1 MIKQI
6 KQYDQVKGERPEKKI
21 PVEKVVT
28 IKYLNLNKPIGVI
41 FQIIV
46 TLNDEWTIK
55 DYQINQNKVC
65 FTSNN

>member
-46 TLNDEWTIK
+46 TLNDE
-55 DYQINQNKVC
+55 
-65 FTSNN
+65 